1 MGSQKSIWVALLLV
15 ACAVIA
21 ASFWLTPWI
30 GVFVF
35 LACAIWFAVEV
46 RRQRAS
52 VRELLR
58 DPAAVASAFDD
69 AITTIRNRLRESEQT
84 IADRDAEIAQRKQ
97 ITNAVP
103 DGLFLL
109 DRDHRIVW
117 CNQSALVMHGLDAFR
132 DIGKPIGQLIRA
144 PEFLAYLEQPSN
156 EAPTIQLGSRT
167 LAVRVENAVDGSR
180 LLLTR
185 DVTERERLDRMRR
198 DFVANVSHEMRTPLT
213 VVSGYVETLI
223 DLPLDESERGK
234 YLATVA
240 TQTENMRRLVEDLLI
255 LARLENEQVPIE
267 QGAIELHQL
276 AEETLRDAVALSN
289 GRHRFTSA
297 IERAA
302 VVGSHSEL
310 RSAIGNLL
318 SNAVRYT
325 PQDGHIQLALNVEG
339 IHAVLTVTDTGV
351 GIAAEHIPRLT
362 ERFYRVDRSRSRETG
377 GTGLGLAIVKHIAQR
392 HGGALEI
399 VSALGKGSTFRLRFP
414 LTP

>member
-1 MGSQKSIWVALLLV
+1 MSSGKSLFAALLLL
-15 ACAVIA
+15 AAIA
-21 ASFWLTPWI
+21 ISASVWLTPWI
-30 GVFVF
+30 GFVLF
-35 LACAIWFAVEV
+35 FACAVWFAIAVQ
-46 RRQRAS
+46 RQRAS

-58 DPAAVASAFDD
+58 DPAAVATPFDD
-69 AITTIRNRLRESEQT
+69 AITTLRNRLRESELT

-109 DRDHRIVW
+109 DRDHRILW

-144 PEFLAYLEQPSN
+144 PEFLAYLEQRSSD
-156 EAPTIQLGSRT
+156 APTIQLGTRT
-167 LAVRVENAVDGSR
+167 LAIRVENAVDGTR

-213 VVSGYVETLI
+213 VVAGYVETLR
-223 DLPLDESERGK
+223 DLPLEESDRGK
-234 YLATVA
+234 YLETVA

-255 LARLENEQVPIE
+255 LARLENEQVPLE
-267 QGAIELHQL
+267 QTTIDLHQL
-276 AEETLRDAVALSN
+276 ASETLRDAVALSN
-289 GRHRFTSA
+289 GRHQFSSTFD
-297 IERAA
+297 RAS
-302 VVGSHSEL
+302 VVGSYNEL
-310 RSAIGNLL
+310 RSAVGNLL

-325 PQDGHIQLALNVEG
+325 PRDGRIAIELSADNE
-339 IHAVLTVTDTGV
+339 HAVIAVTDTGV
-351 GIAAEHIPRLT
+351 GIAPEHIPRLT

-399 VSALGKGSTFRLRFP
+399 ESTLGKGSTFRLRFP
-414 LTP
+414 NAQ